1 MKLLVRALVTVLM
14 FVLILRTV
22 EVGEVWDTLQR
33 ARPGFLVAALLSQFL
48 ATTVAA
54 YRWYLVMRNLGFG
67 QGPSFYWRSYFK
79 GTFFNQGLPTSIG
92 GDALRILDVAKLGFR
107 KRDAFY
113 AVFVDRVFGLV
124 SLVFINLVALAA
136 TPALLPREV
145 FYFIGL
151 FGLAALSGF
160 AIAMF
165 VHRVL
170 PAHGSPWLGK
180 VRVLSQR
187 LHRAASRDRL
197 QILVFSLLVHLL
209 SLVCIYATALAV
221 GLPYGF
227 GTYLVIVPPAFLFT
241 LIPISLAG
249 WGVREGA
256 MVALFS
262 LIGADK
268 AAVLTLSVL
277 YGLTLIVVS
286 LPGLMVYLR
295 GHHRLAPSA

>member
-1 MKLLVRALVTVLM
+1 MKLFVRALITALM
-14 FVLILRTV
+14 FVLILRSV
-22 EVGEVWDTLQR
+22 ELGEVWDILQR
-33 ARPGFLVAALLSQFL
+33 ARPGLLVAALLSQFL
-48 ATTVAA
+48 GTTVAS

-67 QGPSFYWRSYFK
+67 QGPRFYWGSYFK

-92 GDALRILDVAKLGFR
+92 GDAVRILDVAKLGFR

-124 SLVFINLVALAA
+124 SLVSINLIALAA
-136 TPALLPREV
+136 KPGLLPRELY
-145 FYFIGL
+145 YFVGL
-151 FGLAALSGF
+151 VGLVGLSGF
-160 AIAMF
+160 TAAMF
-165 VHRVL
+165 IYRLL
-170 PAHGSPWLGK
+170 PAHGNPWLGR
-180 VRVLSQR
+180 VRILSQR
-187 LHRAASRDRL
+187 LHQAASRDRS
-197 QILVFSLLVHLL
+197 QILVFSLLVHLCSLLCIYTTAL
-209 SLVCIYATALAV
+209 SL

-277 YGLTLIVVS
+277 YGLTLIVTS
-286 LPGLMVYLR
+286 LPGLLVYLW
-295 GHHRLAPSA
+295 GHHRLALSA